1 MSVIGEKYSVELL
14 RKKSHGAD
22 WTVLKLIDNDG
33 TELGCRWHIDAAPR
47 EIAVAL
53 HALADQLDPDPTN
66 IYPRC
71 AVILR
76 FITNLFKELLKCSLN
91 FGKIFCFL

>member
-1 MSVIGEKYSVELL
+1 MVGEGGE
-14 RKKSHGAD
+14 R
-22 WTVLKLIDNDG
+22 I
-33 TELGCRWHIDAAPR
+33 GCRWHIDAAPR

-71 AVILR
+71 AGITIVLR
-76 FITNLFKELLKCSLN
+76 LPGSTKRN
-91 FGKIFCFL
+91 FLA